1 MVQDMAE
8 IIDLS
13 EYRSARRAEHKK
25 KMEAFRELIQ
35 RARALGRDR
44 LADLFEQQMKETTNV
59 S

>member
-1 MVQDMAE
+1 MAE